1 MKKIFKDY
9 LVLVVSLVFG
19 IGIVVYD
26 FNFYWPSFLE
36 WMEGNRWYA
45 IIPFCIS
52 ASLNLYFP
60 LLDKKKR
67 SVSQFYKEI
76 TDTPE
81 KKKKLFIISGS
92 AVSVAILVTY
102 FGFFFEWPE
111 SKTTV
116 TSTPTATP
124 TQAPS
129 YDSEPEEPAEKPEV
143 VAAPSFNEKE
153 ASPFNPDI
161 VILTKNLSDLPSDLV
176 NNSFL
181 GKVITK
187 ETMFYY
193 EDDPQ
198 YLGILGTLRRLSYEH
213 NVEFK
218 DNVLKYILSMP
229 AEIALWKGTDGKIKD
244 FLFVSDEKSLN
255 KNILGF
261 YLKLKQIRSDSKIR
275 TFSYNGQEG
284 YYLQVRNQDL
294 AIWNNDNKLYIT
306 NLHPKYFPDKNEK
319 KLEEIIK
326 KTVVSDNGK
335 GFYKRLY
342 NVELKNKHSV
352 ILNSEFLSFG
362 YNYFIPSLKAI
373 RLDFENKKWGVQ
385 SLLEGDEK
393 FKTASTSELW
403 KAFPKS
409 TAMCTG
415 LPLNSERVSGIV
427 NKYKEL
433 TLKRLEEEKNNPKE
447 EQSTETSENKE
458 GQDKVDSKVVKK
470 EKPLDIE
477 KALFSDSEIGDLV
490 KNVVAACWY
499 ERSTIYTPLFIT
511 KVSNTEDKKEKIK
524 FLFDKFIGGLEKRYD
539 YKEIKEQTQNGI
551 TIFTRVI
558 SSKYGVKE
566 SHETTEQGLKFDK
579 FFDAKLAY
587 NNEYLIFSP
596 DGDLVDLAISTL
608 NKKNP
613 SVHDELKISNKNIS
627 YLLSPYGLSQ
637 LLDKYMKEALPSG
650 QESVFRTAIEGHL
663 SSAFKKLANLK
674 PFGVDMPKAS
684 EDKTMKWEKLK
695 IHDL

>member
-36 WMEGNRWYA
+36 WLEGNRWYA

-67 SVSQFYKEI
+67 TIRQFYKEF

-81 KKKKLFIISGS
+81 KKEKLFIISGS
-92 AVSVAILVTY
+92 TVSVAILVTY

-111 SKTTV
+111 RKTSV

-124 TQAPS
+124 TQAPR
-129 YDSEPEEPAEKPEV
+129 YDSEPEEPVEKPEV
-143 VAAPSFNEKE
+143 VAPPSFNEKE

-244 FLFVSDEKSLN
+244 FLFVSDEKNLN

-275 TFSYNGQEG
+275 TFSYNGHEG
-284 YYLQVRNQDL
+284 YYLKVRNQNL

-335 GFYKRLY
+335 GFYKRLF

-352 ILNSEFLSFG
+352 ILDSEFLSFG

-403 KAFPKS
+403 KAFPKT

-415 LPLNSERVSGIV
+415 LPLKSERVSGIV

-433 TLKRLEEEKNNPKE
+433 TLKRLEEAKNNPKE

-458 GQDKVDSKVVKK
+458 GQDKVGSKVAKK

-477 KALFSDSEIGDLV
+477 KALFSEREIGDLV

-511 KVSNTEDKKEKIK
+511 KVSNTENKKEKIK
-524 FLFDKFIGGLEKRYD
+524 FLFDKFIGGLEKKYE

-551 TIFTRVI
+551 TVFTRVI

-613 SVHDELKISNKNIS
+613 SLHDELKISNKNIS

-637 LLDKYMKEALPSG
+637 LLNKYMKEALPSG
-650 QESVFRTAIEGHL
+650 QESVFRAAIEGHL

-674 PFGVDMPKAS
+674 PFGVDMPKTS